1 MPRDGAITFGDLVG
15 KLGVLQVT
23 CDKCGRKGCYAVARL
38 IEQRGPDGKVVDF
51 LAEITADCPKE
62 QARNM
67 SDQCAARCPDLPRV
81 M

>member
-1 MPRDGAITFGDLVG
+1 MPCDGGIIFSDLVG
-15 KLGVLQVT
+15 KLDVLQVA
-23 CDKCGRKGCYAVARL
+23 CDKCGRKGRYALARL
-38 IEQRGPDGKVVDF
+38 IEQRGRDAKVVDF